1 MSGVIEYTL
10 RAGFDIR
17 TELASTGSGI
27 SYTQTAWS
35 DTACVVMYWSSERFH
50 LSHQRAS
57 RNKDR
62 ISGVYNTFN
71 TRAFSLNIF

>member
-35 DTACVVMYWSSERFH
+35 DTACVGNV
-50 LSHQRAS
+50 L
-57 RNKDR
+57 
-62 ISGVYNTFN
+62 V
-71 TRAFSLNIF
+71 